1 MYFANK
7 ESKIYIMHAVGV
19 YIMPPLAVVQKTVF
33 AKHYVSA
40 SPSFYTDFVGIMYL
54 AFPRRFFYSIHVKT
68 PSPQS

>member
-33 AKHYVSA
+33 AKLYGTFMRYVA
-40 SPSFYTDFVGIMYL
+40 LQHDMFHFVQHDIYSL
-54 AFPRRFFYSIHVKT
+54 CSYSI
-68 PSPQS
+68 